1 MIDTQNVQDFEGG
14 FQALLDALD
23 KLRSLSTPSERD
35 GIQGI
40 IKWHDEVKR
49 ILSMLP
55 ELPDTEALAR
65 FAEDTDRA
73 LAELEDKTRGA
84 QGGEKAHPR
93 DDGLLP
99 TERYFWAE
107 IVTDAGSGAY
117 TFKEEK
123 REDATTW
130 SDLAGGRTGT
140 CYEANAVAGIVVGT
154 IIKIREEYDTTGTLR
169 YVFNY
174 QRGGVFPVTLSYTAG
189 DPGNETTKC
198 SYVYTVTDTLS
209 GVELGT
215 AVDPTAGVHNWQRP
229 TVGYMLFATFG
240 YAHLNADGD
249 FVIGWINEVADQE
262 ACA

>member
-1 MIDTQNVQDFEGG
+1 VIDTQNVSDFEGG
-14 FQALLDALD
+14 FQTLLDALD

-55 ELPDTEALAR
+55 ELPDTEALTR

-73 LAELEDKTRGA
+73 LAELDDKARGGQA
-84 QGGEKAHPR
+84 GEKAHPR

-107 IVTDAGSGAY
+107 IVTDATGGAY
-117 TFKEEK
+117 TFKEKK

-130 SDLAGGRTGT
+130 SDLTGGRTGT
-140 CYEANAVAGIVVGT
+140 AYEANVVAGIAVGT

-169 YVFNY
+169 YVFDY
-174 QRGGVFPVTLSYTAG
+174 STGVPS
-189 DPGNETTKC
+189 
-198 SYVYTVTDTLS
+198 
-209 GVELGT
+209 GT
-215 AVDPTAGVHNWQRP
+215 ADWDLLVWNNTSKTWVVLAKADADYKPLQRKADDS
-229 TVGYMLFATFG
+229 VGWDWIR
-240 YAHLNADGD
+240 AH
-249 FVIGWINEVADQE
+249 
-262 ACA
+262 